1 MSPVQASEG
10 VLRLQLSEQL
20 QVAIASAYVPARTQG
35 VVAAP
40 TRTSIV
46 PRDPRRT
53 VEYIE
58 EFA

>member
-1 MSPVQASEG
+1 MAASRSSQ
-10 VLRLQLSEQL
+10 LRRQLSERL
-20 QVAIASAYVPARTQG
+20 QVVIASGCVPARTQG

-53 VEYIE
+53 AQYIE